1 NQLVARAM
9 AKGKDLFAVLKAA
22 CISPILHYKLEVGQ
36 LREGDWADVVVI
48 NDLNTFEIAET
59 YINGEKVAEN
69 GKTLIPSIDNN
80 IINNFQPS
88 LKKEMDFRLQAKGSQ
103 VRVIEALD
111 GQLITPISIGTIKV
125 VDGWAEP
132 NLD

>member
-1 NQLVARAM
+1 
-9 AKGKDLFAVLKAA
+9 F
-22 CISPILHYKLEVGQ
+22 
-36 LREGDWADVVVI
+36 VVV

-132 NLD
+132 NLDQDILKITVVNRYQNVHPA